1 MCVCGNLLWDVP
13 VRFLLLLLG
22 RRFLLLMGGSGE
34 RSPRRLLL
42 LLEHWNLA
50 GFADGNGRSQCTARL
65 VRDLRRTDRVRI
77 VGCGGFGVAWS
88 WLGVSG
94 VFPRWHNP
102 HCPGKAGVTAG
113 RGELSFEIRAEP
125 ESTLLYVDGRDQG
138 RARA

>member
-50 GFADGNGRSQCTARL
+50 GFAGGDGRSRCAARL

-77 VGCGGFGVAWS
+77 VGCG
-88 WLGVSG
+88 VSG
-94 VFPRWHNP
+94 WR
-102 HCPGKAGVTAG
+102 GVGWAFQASSLVGTIPTVQA
-113 RGELSFEIRAEP
+113 RP
-125 ESTLLYVDGRDQG
+125 E
-138 RARA
+138 